1 MRWPAGS
8 QARSSRASSGGAS
21 SCSRRGSAA
30 STATSPSATTP
41 SIPRSRSSASS
52 SRSSRRGRHSC
63 SGSRVRA
70 RSRRRGRRSARR
82 IPRTRP
88 RARSAATSPWRCRT
102 TSYTAPTRP
111 SPPSASSG
119 AGLAEKDYVALN
131 RAGWTR
137 SNAEYTD
144 RAAHDTWA
152 QEEITWG
159 QWSKPEREVQIL
171 PDVTGKNVVELGCG
185 TAYFGAWLKRA
196 GARRVVGV
204 DVTPAQLET
213 ARRMDGEFGLGLEL
227 IEANAEDVPLPD
239 ESFDLA
245 FSEYGASIWCD
256 PALWIPEAARLLRP
270 GGELVFMRGT
280 TLRIL
285 CSPDTG
291 EITKRLERPQ
301 KGIYRLD
308 WDDDDWEGVEFHPST
323 S

>member
-1 MRWPAGS
+1 VSWL
-8 QARSSRASSGGAS
+8 
-21 SCSRRGSAA
+21 
-30 STATSPSATTP
+30 
-41 SIPRSRSSASS
+41 
-52 SRSSRRGRHSC
+52 
-63 SGSRVRA
+63 SGSV
-70 RSRRRGRRSARR
+70 
-82 IPRTRP
+82 
-88 RARSAATSPWRCRT
+88 
-102 TSYTAPTRP
+102 
-111 SPPSASSG
+111 
-119 AGLAEKDYVALN
+119 AERDYVAVN

-171 PDVTGKNVVELGCG
+171 PDVTGKDVVELGCG

-213 ARRMDGEFGLGLEL
+213 ARRMDEEFGLGLEL

-239 ESFDLA
+239 DSFDVA

-270 GGELVFMRGT
+270 GGELVFMRGS

-285 CSPDTG
+285 CAPDEGKT
-291 EITKRLERPQ
+291 TDRLARPQ
-301 KGIYRLD
+301 RGMYKLEWPATD
-308 WDDDDWEGVEFHPST
+308 EDWEGVEFHPGMGELLTILGRNGFELLDFRELYAPDDAVDHEYYSDPPAEWAKQWPAEEIWRLRLHRR
-323 S
+323 